1 LFDVLEL
8 PGGRR
13 IAYADSGKPDGRPVF
28 LHHGTPG
35 SAAGPKPRDSTLY
48 RHGVRLIA
56 YCRPGYGGSSRQ
68 PGRTVGDAAHDV
80 AALADVLGLDT
91 FAVLGRSGGGPHAL
105 ACAALLPDRVTRVA
119 ALVSVAPF
127 DAVGL
132 DWLGDM
138 VPSNQRSWRAAAVD
152 EDLMTEQVR
161 LRVNRIREDPAHLLR
176 QLRKEMP
183 PADLHVVED
192 VAIERLLL
200 ETYAAALGDGPDG
213 WVDDMLALR
222 ADWGFRL
229 EHIDVP
235 VLLWHGAD
243 DRFSPVGHTRWLA
256 ERIPGAQMEVQPGAA
271 HFAAIQVM
279 PRIIRWLIGAGATPT
294 AVA

>member
-1 LFDVLEL
+1 MSEVLEL

-13 IAYADSGKPDGRPVF
+13 IFYADSGKRDGRPVF

-35 SAAGPKPRDSTLY
+35 SAAGPKPRDSILY

-56 YCRPGYGGSSRQ
+56 YCRPGYGGSSRH
-68 PGRTVGDAAHDV
+68 PGRTVADAAGDV
-80 AALADVLGLDT
+80 AALADALGLDT

-138 VPSNQRSWRAAAVD
+138 VPSNQRAWRTAAVD
-152 EDLMTEQVR
+152 DDLVAEQLR

-176 QLRKEMP
+176 QLRSEMP
-183 PADLHVVED
+183 PADLDVVGD
-192 VAIERLLL
+192 IAIERLLL
-200 ETYAAALGDGPDG
+200 TTYASALGDGPDG
-213 WVDDMLALR
+213 WIDDLVALR
-222 ADWGFRL
+222 IDWGFRF
-229 EHIDVP
+229 EHIRAP
-235 VLLWHGAD
+235 VRLWHGAD
-243 DRFSPVGHTRWLA
+243 DRFSPASHTRWLA
-256 ERIPGAQMEVQPGAA
+256 DRIPGAQLEVEPGAA
-271 HFAAIQVM
+271 HFGALLVM
-279 PRIIRWLIGAGATPT
+279 PQIIRWLADSDDTPS
-294 AVA
+294 AAA